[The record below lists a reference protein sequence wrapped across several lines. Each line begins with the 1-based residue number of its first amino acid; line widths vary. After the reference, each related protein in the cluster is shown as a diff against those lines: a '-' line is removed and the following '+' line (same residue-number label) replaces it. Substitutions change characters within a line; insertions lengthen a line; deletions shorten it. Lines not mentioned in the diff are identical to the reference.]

1 MESSG
6 TTEFVSI
13 GEWIHRRR
21 NAMGMTRADL
31 ARRVGCAEVT
41 IKKIE
46 RDERKPSGQIAEL
59 LAEHLAIPDLQREK
73 FLQMCRGSHVTAPGL
88 RVNELRI
95 PPYLQQGEF
104 PSQKPYHF
112 VKRNRE
118 LGQLKS
124 YLEQT
129 QRGDGLPV
137 FILGDAG
144 SGKTTLMAE
153 FARQAQE
160 WIPDLLVACGQCN
173 AQSGV
178 GDPYRPFRDILAMLT
193 GDMDVGRIILGAN
206 RHQALRTWYAV
217 PEMVRT
223 ITTYGSHLINLF
235 LPAVPLVDRIAP
247 YLAGPA
253 DWLERFQELSQRS
266 DRSLLAQDLVLE
278 EMTQVLKTLST
289 HYPLIIIFD
298 DLQWVDDASKNLLYH
313 LGRRLAGSR
322 ILLLGA
328 YRLDEAN
335 IGQPVGPDG
344 IGESSPMPPLVL
356 ELSRFY
362 GEIMIDLNRIE
373 PSEGRAFIDALVDS
387 EPNHIDRNFRENLYR
402 FTQGQP
408 LFTVEMLR
416 NMKENQSLVLDDT
429 GAWIVNKEV
438 RSYQLPARIE
448 AVIAQRLEKLP
459 NHLRELLNTASVE
472 GDIFTAEIISAILSR
487 DANLALQNLS
497 RALEGQYRLVQ
508 EQGEYRLGLNQLSR
522 FRFRHKLFQEYLYG
536 KLGQAERRHLHR
548 AVAEEFERLLLEAPD
563 KHQATISGGLDVI
576 GASMVHHF
584 WVSETFDKVAIY
596 AAQMGKISRDRFA
609 MREAITYFDQAIQA
623 LDHQAEENRAD
634 GLNIQIYESILS
646 WVEAAYKFT
655 PYEEQLSRL
664 ARAEAIARNIQDKA
678 RLIRVLHS
686 TANVYLARGL
696 WTRAGPAL
704 TECLELSEQLGNEQ
718 LSVQPVFFKALMTTF
733 VDPGMSLDWINRA
746 LSLSRKYDD
755 MTIKA
760 LSFALEGQVLAQLG
774 DFAKSEEAIRE
785 AQETAS
791 RLGSPLT
798 ASDVN
803 LLAAWACLS
812 MGQTQRALTLGH
824 RSVEEAI
831 ATDNMDCLCNGLV
844 CIGYTNLELERIPD
858 AAAAFKEGIDRSQ
871 VSGAIIP
878 RLNGQAGLAMTQ
890 FFSGKMEA
898 IGDLELIVSEMHRYM
913 NDVGAANANYLL
925 GVCMLQIKNYQRAEI
940 FLNEAINYYRQAN
953 MRPYLA
959 KTLSSISSLLEY
971 TGRHNEAQLRL
982 AEAAEIMRAT

>member
-6 TTEFVSI
+6 ATEFVSI
-13 GEWIHRRR
+13 GEWIQSRR

-46 RDERKPSGQIAEL
+46 RDERKPSGQIAGL
-59 LAEHLAIPDLQREK
+59 LAEHLAIPELQREK
-73 FLQMCRGSHVTAPGL
+73 FLQMCRGSRVTAPSL
-88 RVNELRI
+88 RMNELRI
-95 PPYLQQGEF
+95 PPYLQQREF
-104 PSQKPYHF
+104 PSQMPYHF

-153 FARQAQE
+153 FAREAQE

-193 GDMDVGRIILGAN
+193 GDMDVGRIILGAD
-206 RHQALRTWYAV
+206 RQQALRIWYAV
-217 PEMVRT
+217 PDTVQT

-253 DWLERFQELSQRS
+253 YWLERFQELSQRS

-278 EMTQVLKTLST
+278 EMTQILKTLST
-289 HYPLIIIFD
+289 HYPLLIIFD

-335 IGQPVGPDG
+335 SGQRVGPDG
-344 IGESSPMPPLVL
+344 IGESSPLPPLVL
-356 ELSRFY
+356 ELSRSY
-362 GEIMIDLNRIE
+362 GEIIIDLNRIE
-373 PSEGRAFIDALVDS
+373 PSEGRAFIDALIDS

-416 NMKENQSLVLDDT
+416 NMKENKSLVLDDT

-438 RSYQLPARIE
+438 GSYQLPARIE
-448 AVIAQRLEKLP
+448 AVIAQRLEMLP
-459 NHLRELLNTASVE
+459 KHLRELLNTASVE
-472 GDIFTAEIISAILSR
+472 GDIFTAEIISSILNR

-497 RALEGQYRLVQ
+497 RTLEGQYRLVQ
-508 EQGEYRLGLNQLSR
+508 EQGEYRLGLHQLSR

-548 AVAEEFERLLLEAPD
+548 AVAEEFERLLLETPD
-563 KHQATISGGLDVI
+563 KHQATIYGGLDVI
-576 GASMVHHF
+576 GAAMVHHF

-623 LDHQAEENRAD
+623 LDHLAEENSAD
-634 GLNIQIYESILS
+634 ELNIQIYESILS

-664 ARAEAIARNIQDKA
+664 ARAEAIARNIQDKE

-704 TECLELSEQLGNEQ
+704 VECLELSEQLGNEQ

-733 VDPGMSLDWINRA
+733 IDPGMSIDWINRA

-755 MTIKA
+755 IKIRA
-760 LSFALEGQVLAQLG
+760 LSFALEGQVLAELG
-774 DFAKSEEAIRE
+774 DFGKSEEAIRD
-785 AQETAS
+785 AQEAAS

-798 ASDVN
+798 NSDVN
-803 LLAAWACLS
+803 LLAAWAYLS
-812 MGQTQRALTLGH
+812 MGQPERALLLGQ
-824 RSVEEAI
+824 RSIEESI
-831 ATDNMDCLCNGLV
+831 ATDNMDCLCSGLV
-844 CIGYTNLELERIPD
+844 CMGFTNLELQRIPE
-858 AAAAFKEGIDRSQ
+858 AAAAFKEGINRSE
-871 VSGAIIP
+871 VSGAIIH

-890 FFSGKMEA
+890 FISGKTEA
-898 IGDLELIVSEMHRYM
+898 IGDLEQIVSEMHSYM
-913 NDVGAANANYLL
+913 NEVGAANANYLL
-925 GVCMLQIKNYQRAEI
+925 GTCMLQIKNYQRAEI

-959 KTLSSISSLLEY
+959 RTLLSLASLLEN
-971 TGRHNEAQLRL
+971 TGRHNEAQLCL
-982 AEAAEIMRAT
+982 AEADEVMGEI